1 MTTPRPNILYVHS
14 HDTGRYVSPYGFAL
28 DTPNYQRLAGEGILF
43 RQAFTSAPTCSP
55 SRAGLLTGQSPH
67 SAGMLGLTHRGFRLN
82 DPSQHLATTLRDNGY
97 QTGLY
102 GIQHVGSGYPTE
114 LGYQHV
120 EEYEDRS
127 WSSIAPRAVE
137 AIRRHGEDAAAGPL
151 FMDVGFV
158 ETHRPFPPVD
168 PADGRYVRPPAPLPD
183 APETRYDMAAY
194 GESVRQLDTALGMLL
209 DALDEAGLAETT
221 LVIATTDHGIAFPL
235 MKCNCTDHGTG
246 VLLIMRGPGGFT
258 GGRVCDALVSQVDIF
273 PTICDILQIDH
284 PAWLQGTSLLP
295 VVDGT
300 QEEVNEEIFAEVSY
314 HAAYE
319 PQRAIRTKRWTYIRR
334 FDDRQLPVL
343 PNCDDGESRDHLLAN
358 GWDQRPIDREQL
370 YDNVFDPNQN
380 RNLIDDPAHVE
391 VASDLHQRLRAW
403 MERTDDPLLDGP
415 VPLPAGAAV
424 NDPASRSFLDELI
437 IANDDGTT
445 RRAPN
450 PRTLR

>member
-1 MTTPRPNILYVHS
+1 MTASRPNILYVHS
-14 HDTGRYVSPYGFAL
+14 HDTGRYVSPYGFAV
-28 DTPNYQRLAGEGILF
+28 DTPNYQRLAEEGFLF

-82 DPSQHLATTLRDNGY
+82 DPSQHIATTLRDNGY
-97 QTGLY
+97 RTGLY
-102 GIQHVGSGYPTE
+102 GIQHVGSGDPGE

-120 EEYEDRS
+120 EQYEDRS

-137 AIRRHGEDAAAGPL
+137 AIRMHGRDAAGEPF

-168 PADGRYVRPPAPLPD
+168 PEEGRYVRPPAPLSD
-183 APETRYDMAAY
+183 APETRYDMATYHA
-194 GESVRQLDTALGMLL
+194 SARQLDTAMGMIL
-209 DALDEAGLAETT
+209 DALDEAGLAEST

-246 VLLIMRGPGGFT
+246 VLLIMRGPGGFS
-258 GGRVCDALVSQVDIF
+258 GGKVSEALVSQVDVF
-273 PTICDILQIDH
+273 PTVCDVLQIDH

-295 VVDGT
+295 VIDGT
-300 QEEVNEEIFAEVSY
+300 QAEVNEEIFAEVTY

-319 PQRAIRTKRWTYIRR
+319 PQRAIRTRRWTYIRR
-334 FDDRQLPVL
+334 FDDRELPVL
-343 PNCDDGESRDHLLAN
+343 PNCDDGESRDYLLHN

-370 YDNVFDPNQN
+370 YDNLFDPVQS
-380 RNLIDDPAHVE
+380 RNVIDDPASAD
-391 VASDLHQRLRAW
+391 VADELRDRLRAW
-403 MERTDDPLLDGP
+403 MERTADPLLDGP

-424 NDPASRSFLDELI
+424 NDPASRSFLDDLI
-437 IANDDGTT
+437 VANADGTT
-445 RRAPN
+445 RREAN

>member
-1 MTTPRPNILYVHS
+1 MTAPRPNVLYIHS
-14 HDTGRYVSPYGFAL
+14 HDTGRYISPYGFDV
-28 DTPNYQRLAGEGILF
+28 DTPNYQRLADEGFLF

-67 SAGMLGLTHRGFRLN
+67 SAGMLGLTHRGFRLH
-82 DPSQHLATTLRDNGY
+82 DPSQHIATTLRDNGY
-97 QTGLY
+97 RTSLY

-137 AIRRHGEDAAAGPL
+137 AIRTHGRDTSGEPF

-168 PADGRYVRPPAPLPD
+168 PAEGRYVRTPAPLPD
-183 APETRYDMAAY
+183 APETRYDMATYHGSA
-194 GESVRQLDTALGMLL
+194 RQLDGALGMLL
-209 DALDEAGLAETT
+209 DALDEAGLAEST
-221 LVIATTDHGIAFPL
+221 LVIATTDHGIAFPR

-246 VLLIMRGPGGFT
+246 VLLIVRGPGGFS
-258 GGRVCDALVSQVDIF
+258 GGKVSDALVSQIDLF
-273 PTICDILQIDH
+273 PTICDVLQIDH

-295 VVDGT
+295 LVDGT
-300 QEEVNEEIFAEVSY
+300 QEEVNEEVFAEVTY

-334 FDDRQLPVL
+334 FGEHELPVL
-343 PNCDDGESRDHLLAN
+343 PNCDDGESRDFLLAN

-370 YDNVFDPNQN
+370 YDNLFDPVQS
-380 RNLIDDPAHVE
+380 RNVIEDPAAAD
-391 VASDLHQRLRAW
+391 VADDLRDRLKAW
-403 MERTDDPLLDGP
+403 MERTDDPLMAGP
-415 VPLPAGAAV
+415 VPLPVGAAV
-424 NDPASRSFLDELI
+424 NDPASHSFLEDLI
-437 IANDDGTT
+437 IAESDGTT